1 MRNLLILIFLIGVVN
16 HTEAVLTGYSH
27 SLDRYSVA
35 AVVPDSTVT
44 DDDGILFFD
53 ENLSDTIIPL
63 NDENIVY
70 SHEDSIIDSL
80 KRKVEENTIYI
91 QDDSLSMQGDSLLQ
105 DEAVQGDS
113 SIIINDSI
121 LGRQEILVSDSAKK
135 EPVTPVLSAA
145 EQLAEI
151 ERLARI
157 KADSI
162 VKADTAMIDF
172 TKNMKY
178 NDVKRYITLL
188 PEEVKLPPELQAILD
203 RPNLPEG
210 YERYT
215 SYDDTIIV
223 NPLFLPLTFN
233 GNELDS
239 TINFVQNTYKNK
251 PTYQLV
257 DPIPD
262 WLKKGLERDS
272 VNTAVRR
279 YAINYFT
286 STVKYDARFAPK
298 APDVKPVEAAG
309 SLQDYVSIQKKELK
323 VDPVATQKVTVNYW
337 TTKMTSSLQ
346 FAQGSYTSNFGK
358 NRDYINLTSSQVFEL
373 NYNPFSKV
381 DFHLDARWDLN
392 LATASGDTV
401 RSIKIGNDQFSMNTR
416 LGLKAFIKGWSYT
429 FSTSFR
435 TRFTNDYPAN
445 SREKRA
451 GFLSPGFFSAG
462 IGLTYSY
469 QTKNKKFNMSVTGN
483 PLSYQLNFVKDKNK
497 IDPKWH
503 GIPHGNLSQAFGSSI
518 TASWGWQM
526 FKTLRWDMWSQYN
539 TNYEYVGL
547 LYRNTFNL
555 QLTRL
560 LSARFY
566 IDTEY
571 NDNWRPDPHYKH
583 TKIYETLSFGFNYT
597 W

>member
-91 QDDSLSMQGDSLLQ
+91 QDDSLFMQGDSLLQ

-188 PEEVKLPPELQAILD
+188 PEEVKLPSELQAILD

-337 TTKMTSSLQ
+337 TTKMT
-346 FAQGSYTSNFGK
+346 
-358 NRDYINLTSSQVFEL
+358 VC
-373 NYNPFSKV
+373 
-381 DFHLDARWDLN
+381 
-392 LATASGDTV
+392 
-401 RSIKIGNDQFSMNTR
+401 TR
-416 LGLKAFIKGWSYT
+416 
-429 FSTSFR
+429 
-435 TRFTNDYPAN
+435 
-445 SREKRA
+445 
-451 GFLSPGFFSAG
+451 
-462 IGLTYSY
+462 
-469 QTKNKKFNMSVTGN
+469 
-483 PLSYQLNFVKDKNK
+483 QL
-497 IDPKWH
+497 
-503 GIPHGNLSQAFGSSI
+503 
-518 TASWGWQM
+518 
-526 FKTLRWDMWSQYN
+526 
-539 TNYEYVGL
+539 YV
-547 LYRNTFNL
+547 
-555 QLTRL
+555 
-560 LSARFY
+560 
-566 IDTEY
+566 
-571 NDNWRPDPHYKH
+571 
-583 TKIYETLSFGFNYT
+583 
-597 W
+597 